1 MTMPDTSNHTGDHTG
16 DRADYNFAYREYAQA
31 LYDALVEDAFYITM
45 EQQLGEEGEAREAML
60 RYLDYSMVEARDYG
74 MLYFPETHRHGVA
87 VWSQPL
93 APERE
98 AQKKRAKLDFLRH
111 HIGTESAARYERIAD
126 FMSNQSDAIV
136 DSSAWYLSIVGIL
149 PAWQNRGLGQ
159 SLITPTLEQA
169 DQAGV
174 PSFLETFTAR
184 NEPFYQRLGYRVAG
198 SFFEP
203 TIGAHYSLMLRE

>member
-1 MTMPDTSNHTGDHTG
+1 MPDTSDHTGDHTG
-16 DRADYNFAYREYAQA
+16 DRADHNYAYREYAEA
-31 LYDALVEDAFYITM
+31 LYHALVEDAFYITM
-45 EQQLGEEGEAREAML
+45 EQQLGGEGEAREAML

-74 MLYFPETHRHGVA
+74 TLYFPETHRHGVA

-98 AQKKRAKLDFLRH
+98 AQKKRAKLDFLRRQMGADCA
-111 HIGTESAARYERIAD
+111 IRYEGIAD
-126 FMSNQSDAIV
+126 FMSRQSDAIV

-174 PSFLETFTAR
+174 PSFLETFTPR
-184 NEPFYQRLGYRVAG
+184 NEPFYRRLGYRVAG

>member
-1 MTMPDTSNHTGDHTG
+1 MMISNTGYQS
-16 DRADYNFAYREYAQA
+16 DYNFAYRQYAAA

-45 EQQLGEEGEAREAML
+45 EQQLGPQDQAREAML

-74 MLYFPETHRHGVA
+74 TLYFPESHRHGVA

-98 AQKKRAKLDFLRH
+98 AQQKRAKIEFLRH
-111 HIGTESAARYERIAD
+111 QMGAGSAVRYERIAN
-126 FMSNQSDAIV
+126 FMSSQSDAIV
-136 DSSAWYLSIVGIL
+136 DTSAWYLSIVGIL

-159 SLITPTLEQA
+159 SLITPILEQA

-174 PSFLETFTAR
+174 PTFLETFTPR
-184 NEPFYQRLGYRVAG
+184 NEPFYQRLGYRVVG

-203 TIGAHYSLMLRE
+203 TIGANYSLMSRE

>member
-1 MTMPDTSNHTGDHTG
+1 MTEPDI
-16 DRADYNFAYREYAQA
+16 DYCPDYQIVYREYAEA

-45 EQQLGEEGEAREAML
+45 EQQLGEQGEAREAML

-74 MLYFPETHRHGVA
+74 TLYFPETHRHGVA

-93 APERE
+93 SAERE
-98 AQKKRAKLDFLRH
+98 EQKKRAKIEFLQH
-111 HIGTESAARYERIAD
+111 QIGTDSAVRYERIAD
-126 FMSNQSDAIV
+126 FMSSQSDAII
-136 DSSAWYLSIVGIL
+136 DTSAWYLSIVGIL
-149 PAWQNRGLGQ
+149 PAWQNRGLGH
-159 SLITPTLEQA
+159 SLITPILEQA

-174 PSFLETFTAR
+174 STFLETFTPR

-203 TIGAHYSLMLRE
+203 TIGSHYSLMLRE

>member
-1 MTMPDTSNHTGDHTG
+1 MMASNTGYQS
-16 DRADYNFAYREYAQA
+16 DYNFAYREYAEA

-45 EQQLGEEGEAREAML
+45 EQQLGEQGEAREAML
-60 RYLDYSMVEARDYG
+60 RYLDYSMAEACDYG
-74 MLYFPETHRHGVA
+74 TLYFPESHRHGVA

-93 APERE
+93 TGERE
-98 AQKKRAKLDFLRH
+98 TQKKRAKLDFLRRQ
-111 HIGTESAARYERIAD
+111 ISADSAARYERIAN
-126 FMSNQSDAIV
+126 FMSSQSDSIV
-136 DSSAWYLSIVGIL
+136 DTSAWYLSIVGIL

-159 SLITPTLEQA
+159 SLIAPILEQA

-174 PSFLETFTAR
+174 PTFLETFTPR

-203 TIGAHYSLMLRE
+203 TIGSHYSLMLRE

>member
-1 MTMPDTSNHTGDHTG
+1 MMASNTGHQS
-16 DRADYNFAYREYAQA
+16 DYNFAYREYAEA

-45 EQQLGEEGEAREAML
+45 EQQLGEQGEAREAIL

-74 MLYFPETHRHGVA
+74 MLYFPESHRHGVA

-93 APERE
+93 AAERE
-98 AQKKRAKLDFLRH
+98 AQQKRAKIEFLRRQM
-111 HIGTESAARYERIAD
+111 SADCAIRYEGIAD
-126 FMSNQSDAIV
+126 FMSSQSDAIV
-136 DSSAWYLSIVGIL
+136 DTSAWYLSIVGIL

-159 SLITPTLEQA
+159 SLITPILEQA
-169 DQAGV
+169 DRAGV
-174 PSFLETFTAR
+174 PTFLETFTPR

-203 TIGAHYSLMLRE
+203 TIGANYSLMLRK

>member
-1 MTMPDTSNHTGDHTG
+1 MMASDTGYQS
-16 DRADYNFAYREYAQA
+16 DYNFAHREYAEA

-45 EQQLGEEGEAREAML
+45 EQMLGEQGEAREAML

-74 MLYFPETHRHGVA
+74 TLYFPEAQRHGVA

-93 APERE
+93 AAERE
-98 AQKKRAKLDFLRH
+98 AQKKRAKIEFLRH
-111 HIGTESAARYERIAD
+111 QIGADSAVRHERIAD
-126 FMSNQSDAIV
+126 FMSSQSDAIV
-136 DSSAWYLSIVGIL
+136 DTSAWYLSIVGIL
-149 PAWQNRGLGQ
+149 PAWQNRGLGH
-159 SLITPTLEQA
+159 SLITPILEQA

-174 PSFLETFTAR
+174 PTFLETFTPR

-203 TIGAHYSLMLRE
+203 TIGANYSLMLRE

>member
-1 MTMPDTSNHTGDHTG
+1 MTAADTDSCPGYQFVH
-16 DRADYNFAYREYAQA
+16 REYAHA

-60 RYLDYSMVEARDYG
+60 RYLDYSMVEAHDYG
-74 MLYFPETHRHGVA
+74 TLYIPETHRHGVA

-93 APERE
+93 AAERE
-98 AQKKRAKLDFLRH
+98 AQKKHAKMEFLRH
-111 HIGTESAARYERIAD
+111 QIGADSAIRYQKIDD
-126 FMSNQSDAIV
+126 FMSLQSDSIV
-136 DSSAWYLSIVGIL
+136 DASAWYLSIVGIL
-149 PAWQNRGLGQ
+149 PVWQNRGLGQ

-174 PSFLETFTAR
+174 PTFLETFTPR

-203 TIGAHYSLMLRE
+203 TIGANYSLMLRE

>member
-1 MTMPDTSNHTGDHTG
+1 MASNTGYQSDYCPD
-16 DRADYNFAYREYAQA
+16 YQFVYREYAQA

-45 EQQLGEEGEAREAML
+45 EQQLGPQDEAREAML

-74 MLYFPETHRHGVA
+74 TLYFPESHRHGVA

-93 APERE
+93 AAERE
-98 AQKKRAKLDFLRH
+98 VQKKYAKLDFLRH
-111 HIGTESAARYERIAD
+111 QIGAESAARYEGIAD
-126 FMSNQSDAIV
+126 FMSIQSDVIV
-136 DSSAWYLSIVGIL
+136 DTSAWYLSIVGIL

-159 SLITPTLEQA
+159 SLITPMLEEA

-174 PSFLETFTAR
+174 PTFLETFTPR

-198 SFFEP
+198 SFYEP
-203 TIGAHYSLMLRE
+203 TIGANYSLMLRE

>member
-1 MTMPDTSNHTGDHTG
+1 MMASNTGYQS
-16 DRADYNFAYREYAQA
+16 DYNFAYREYAEA

-45 EQQLGEEGEAREAML
+45 EQQLGEQGEAREAML

-74 MLYFPETHRHGVA
+74 TLYFPETHRHGVA

-93 APERE
+93 AADRE
-98 AQKKRAKLDFLRH
+98 AQRKRAKIEFLRGQ
-111 HIGTESAARYERIAD
+111 IGADSAVRYEGIAD
-126 FMSNQSDAIV
+126 FMSSQSDAIV
-136 DSSAWYLSIVGIL
+136 DTSAWYLSIVGIL
-149 PAWQNRGLGQ
+149 PVWQNRGLGQ

-174 PSFLETFTAR
+174 PTFLETFTPR

-203 TIGAHYSLMLRE
+203 TIGANYSLMLRD

>member
-1 MTMPDTSNHTGDHTG
+1 MTAPDTV
-16 DRADYNFAYREYAQA
+16 DRSDYNFAHREYAEA

-45 EQQLGEEGEAREAML
+45 EQQLGEQGEAREAML

-74 MLYFPETHRHGVA
+74 TLYFPEAHRHGVA

-93 APERE
+93 AAERE
-98 AQKKRAKLDFLRH
+98 TQKKRAKIEFLRRQ
-111 HIGTESAARYERIAD
+111 IGADSAVRYERIAD
-126 FMSNQSDAIV
+126 FMSIQSDAIV
-136 DSSAWYLSIVGIL
+136 DTSAWYLSIIGIL

-169 DQAGV
+169 DRAGV
-174 PSFLETFTAR
+174 ATFLETFTPR

-203 TIGAHYSLMLRE
+203 TIGANYSLMLREG

>member
-1 MTMPDTSNHTGDHTG
+1 MMASNSGYQS
-16 DRADYNFAYREYAQA
+16 DYKFAYREYAEA

-45 EQQLGEEGEAREAML
+45 EQQLGAQDEAREAML
-60 RYLDYSMVEARDYG
+60 RYLDHSMVEARDYG
-74 MLYFPETHRHGVA
+74 TLYFPESHRYGVA

-93 APERE
+93 AAERE
-98 AQKKRAKLDFLRH
+98 AQKKRAKIEFLRRQ
-111 HIGTESAARYERIAD
+111 IGADSVVRYERIAD
-126 FMSNQSDAIV
+126 FMSSQSDAIV
-136 DSSAWYLSIVGIL
+136 DTSAWYLSIIGIL

-169 DQAGV
+169 DRAGV
-174 PSFLETFTAR
+174 ATFLETFTAR

-203 TIGAHYSLMLRE
+203 TIGANYSLMLRE

>member
-1 MTMPDTSNHTGDHTG
+1 MVPNTVSQS
-16 DRADYNFAYREYAQA
+16 DYCFAYRQYAEA

-45 EQQLGEEGEAREAML
+45 EQRLGPQDAAKEAML

-74 MLYFPETHRHGVA
+74 TLYFPETHRHGVA

-93 APERE
+93 AAERE
-98 AQKKRAKLDFLRH
+98 AQRKRAKIEFLRGQ
-111 HIGTESAARYERIAD
+111 IGADSAVRYEGIAD
-126 FMSNQSDAIV
+126 FMSSQSDAIV
-136 DSSAWYLSIVGIL
+136 DTSAWYLSIVGIL
-149 PAWQNRGLGQ
+149 PVWQNRGLGQ

-174 PSFLETFTAR
+174 PTFLETFTPR

-203 TIGAHYSLMLRE
+203 TIGANYSLMLRD

>member
-1 MTMPDTSNHTGDHTG
+1 MMTSDTD
-16 DRADYNFAYREYAQA
+16 DRSDYNFDYREYAEA

-60 RYLDYSMVEARDYG
+60 RYLDYSMVEARDCG
-74 MLYFPETHRHGVA
+74 TLYFPETHRHGVA
-87 VWSQPL
+87 VWSHPL

-98 AQKKRAKLDFLRH
+98 AQKKRAKLDFLRRQM
-111 HIGTESAARYERIAD
+111 GANCAARYERIAD
-126 FMSNQSDAIV
+126 FMSSQSDTIV

-159 SLITPTLEQA
+159 SLITATVEQA

-174 PSFLETFTAR
+174 PSFLETFTPR

>member
-1 MTMPDTSNHTGDHTG
+1 MASNTGYQSDYCPD
-16 DRADYNFAYREYAQA
+16 YQFAYQEYAQA

-45 EQQLGEEGEAREAML
+45 EQQLGQQDEAREAML

-74 MLYFPETHRHGVA
+74 TLYFPESHRHGVA

-93 APERE
+93 AAERE

-111 HIGTESAARYERIAD
+111 QISAESAVRYEGIAD
-126 FMSNQSDAIV
+126 FMSSQSDVIV
-136 DSSAWYLSIVGIL
+136 DTSAWYLSIVGIL

-159 SLITPTLEQA
+159 SLITPMLEEA

-174 PSFLETFTAR
+174 PTFLETFTPR

-198 SFFEP
+198 SFYEP
-203 TIGAHYSLMLRE
+203 IIGANYSLMLRE

>member
-1 MTMPDTSNHTGDHTG
+1 
-16 DRADYNFAYREYAQA
+16 
-31 LYDALVEDAFYITM
+31 M
-45 EQQLGEEGEAREAML
+45 EQQLGEPGAAREAML

-74 MLYFPETHRHGVA
+74 TLYFPETHRHGVA

-93 APERE
+93 AAERE
-98 AQKKRAKLDFLRH
+98 AQRKRAKIEFLRGKMSTDCA
-111 HIGTESAARYERIAD
+111 IRYERIAD
-126 FMSNQSDAIV
+126 FMSSQSDAIV
-136 DSSAWYLSIVGIL
+136 DTSAWYMSIVGIL

-159 SLITPTLEQA
+159 SLIAPILEQA

-174 PSFLETFTAR
+174 PTFLETFTPR

-203 TIGAHYSLMLRE
+203 TIRANYSLMLRE